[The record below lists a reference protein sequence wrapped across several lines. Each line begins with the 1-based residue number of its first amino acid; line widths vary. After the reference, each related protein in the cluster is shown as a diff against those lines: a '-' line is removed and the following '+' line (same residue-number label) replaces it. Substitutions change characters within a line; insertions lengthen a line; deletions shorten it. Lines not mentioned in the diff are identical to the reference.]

1 MCGAGKG
8 LWMTIWMTVAGA
20 GPEELKNRLSDIRI
34 VSILQK
40 KSSVD
45 IEVESPVKDTNTAYW
60 KLFSK
65 LRGLE
70 MISIDNHPVFDWE
83 KLTKIYPVVQ
93 KVSDI
98 IGVFGTLDDLFG
110 EDSNAVVEE
119 FEEKIVFNKDGR
131 WVLFKDKI
139 HFRNDEDKVM
149 FALGADWD

>member
-1 MCGAGKG
+1 
-8 LWMTIWMTVAGA
+8 MTIWMTVAGA
-20 GPEELKNRLSDIRI
+20 GPEELRSRLSDLKI
-34 VSILQK
+34 VTIFQK
-40 KSSVD
+40 NSSVD

-60 KLFSK
+60 NLFSK

-98 IGVFGTLDDLFG
+98 IDVFSTLDDLFG
-110 EDSNAVVEE
+110 HDSNAVIEE
-119 FEEKIVFNKDGR
+119 FEKKIVFNKDGR

-139 HFRNDEDKVM
+139 HFRHEEDKVM
-149 FALGADWD
+149 FALGAHWD